1 MKKVKNLQFAK
12 TIFIYIILGL
22 GAIWMVLPFLWMFL
36 SSFKD
41 QNSIFTYPPRWFPTV
56 WHFEN
61 YIKVWKVV
69 PMGRWFLNSIIVAS
83 LATFGNIFGSSLA
96 AYAFAKIKFTGR
108 KGLFLILLGT
118 MMVPYQV
125 IVIPMFLLMKYFG
138 WINTLKPLTIPYFT
152 GSAFGIFLLRQF
164 IMQLPTE
171 LFDAA
176 KIDGAGDSTI
186 FLNIVLPLI
195 KPALSTLG
203 LFTFIGSWNDLFNP
217 LIYLYDK
224 DKYTIALGL
233 TYFQGQYSGSW
244 HYLMAGSVIAVLPIV
259 IVFFFTQKYF
269 IKGIKLSGIKI

>member
-1 MKKVKNLQFAK
+1 MRELKKNHLVK
-12 TIFIYIILGL
+12 TIFIYLILGL
-22 GAIWMVLPFLWMFL
+22 GAIWMILPFLWMFL

-41 QNSIFTYPPRWFPTV
+41 QNSIFTYPPQWLPTV

-61 YIKVWKVV
+61 YLNVWKVV

-96 AYAFAKIKFTGR
+96 AYAFAKIKFAGN
-108 KGLFLILLGT
+108 KPLFLILLGT

-125 IVIPMFLLMKYFG
+125 IVIPMFLLMKHLG
-138 WINTLKPLTIPYFT
+138 WVNTLKPLFIPYFT

-164 IMQLPTE
+164 IIQLPDE

-176 KIDGAGDSTI
+176 KIDGAGDGII
-186 FLNIVLPLI
+186 FSKIVFPLI

-244 HYLMAGSVIAVLPIV
+244 HYLMTGSVIAVLPIV

-269 IKGIKLSGIKI
+269 IKGIKLSGIKF